1 MGGRRKASLQRW
13 DPAATRRSSSP
24 PSAAGDQIG
33 AIAAEPACASRS
45 FYPPTRSLAPIHSAK
60 GKMESRV
67 VEEGAGDAMGHGGVG
82 MRKEGTVARGRLS
95 IAFIPD

>member
-1 MGGRRKASLQRW
+1 MGSGGDETFVHPSIDVRAI
-13 DPAATRRSSSP
+13 RSGQSP
-24 PSAAGDQIG
+24 LSRL
-33 AIAAEPACASRS
+33 CRASRS

-60 GKMESRV
+60 GKMESRG
-67 VEEGAGDAMGHGGVG
+67 EDGAGDAMGHGGVG